1 MLSRNP
7 PDMYIMSEKAV
18 GFDWKK
24 KKMLTLR
31 HTAGKDTCKYSRVKR
46 KRGEEAP
53 AEATLFE

>member
-1 MLSRNP
+1 
-7 PDMYIMSEKAV
+7 MYIMSEKAV
-18 GFDWKK
+18 GSDWKK